1 MNRDKL
7 RSLITGVIATVP
19 TPFDESYRVDYGRMA
34 EATNHWVENGVV
46 NGKAVIK
53 VAAAMGEGPQLSE
66 NEWSKLIKTVVET
79 TAGRAQVMAAIHY
92 KDTVRTIEDAKIAT
106 DLGAIGLQISPPI
119 FNQPSEADMLR
130 HFSMIS
136 DAIDI
141 GILVYNTHWMPG
153 GAIYPDTFRKMSD
166 FEQVAAIKWSPPS
179 GTEYEEIFELK
190 DTFNIID
197 NADRPADCGRLGGHG
212 FVSDGIAAY
221 PPFYVGTWDMVL
233 EGRYEEAEAQWD
245 AVVRPLR
252 VLAQKW
258 ARISGGEGSF
268 EKALQENMGI
278 PMGPPRPPS
287 IPVDAENMKELKQAM
302 IGWGWPVPNA

>member
-130 HFSMIS
+130 HFSMTVS
-136 DAIDI
+136 YTHLTLPT
-141 GILVYNTHWMPG
+141 ILLV
-153 GAIYPDTFRKMSD
+153 
-166 FEQVAAIKWSPPS
+166 
-179 GTEYEEIFELK
+179 
-190 DTFNIID
+190 
-197 NADRPADCGRLGGHG
+197 
-212 FVSDGIAAY
+212 
-221 PPFYVGTWDMVL
+221 
-233 EGRYEEAEAQWD
+233 
-245 AVVRPLR
+245 
-252 VLAQKW
+252 
-258 ARISGGEGSF
+258 
-268 EKALQENMGI
+268 
-278 PMGPPRPPS
+278 
-287 IPVDAENMKELKQAM
+287 
-302 IGWGWPVPNA
+302 